1 MSGNPGNRD
10 GAPHGPPSEEEE
22 ALGHGEGVD
31 LGDGEVVIN
40 PQHEEMHP
48 TGGEINI
55 GVIGLEQR
63 IHAQNDA
70 F

>member
-10 GAPHGPPSEEEE
+10 GASHGPPSEGEE
-22 ALGHGEGVD
+22 APGHEGVD
-31 LGDGEVVIN
+31 LSDGEVVIN

-48 TGGEINI
+48 TGGEMNI

-63 IHAQNDA
+63 VHAQNDA